1 MLAESL
7 QAVYRGE
14 RLLSPSLVTLV
25 AGEFRRLAEREV
37 QVDTGL
43 TQRERRILRL
53 IAGGAR
59 YKQIA
64 ARLYVSEVTVKRDVQ
79 SILDKLG
86 VTTREEAIAEGARRG
101 LI

>member
-1 MLAESL
+1 
-7 QAVYRGE
+7 
-14 RLLSPSLVTLV
+14 LSPSLVTVVLS
-25 AGEFRRLAEREV
+25 EFRRLVEREV
-37 QVDTGL
+37 QGDTAL
-43 TQRERRILRL
+43 TEREQQTLRL